1 MSIKKWL
8 LGSTFAAAS
17 LASVS
22 SAFAAGETIAVN
34 FVSLT
39 IPFYQFM
46 RQEVLDEAKKLDV
59 KLLIQDAQNST
70 PKQGSDL
77 ENALNQGV
85 DGIIVAPTDIK
96 ATAPAINVVLKEKI
110 PIVAVDRHVEGTSSP
125 VPSVRADNVA
135 GGRLQGQWVLKN
147 MPNGAR
153 VAVIAGQSGSSTSI
167 DRVQGIHEALKED
180 GEKYKIVAEQPGDWD
195 RAKSLTVA
203 QNILTSLTGN
213 PPDVMLVVNDD
224 MALGAL
230 EAIRGMG
237 LSGKVKLVSYDAY
250 PEALKA
256 VKVGEMIGTV
266 DQGPSKQV
274 RTALQSIVN
283 NIRNKTELKTTLIT
297 PTLITK
303 DNLEQAE
310 RYNEIK

>member
-1 MSIKKWL
+1 ML
-8 LGSTFAAAS
+8 RAAA
-17 LASVS
+17 
-22 SAFAAGETIAVN
+22 
-34 FVSLT
+34 
-39 IPFYQFM
+39 
-46 RQEVLDEAKKLDV
+46 
-59 KLLIQDAQNST
+59 
-70 PKQGSDL
+70 
-77 ENALNQGV
+77 
-85 DGIIVAPTDIK
+85 
-96 ATAPAINVVLKEKI
+96 
-110 PIVAVDRHVEGTSSP
+110 
-125 VPSVRADNVA
+125 
-135 GGRLQGQWVLKN
+135 LQGEWVLKN

-167 DRVQGIHEALKED
+167 DRVQGIHDALKEG

-256 VKVGEMIGTV
+256 VKAGEMIGTV

-283 NIRNKTELKTTLIT
+283 NIRNKSGAEDELDHADLDHERQSRTGGTLQRDQVDRTIAT
-297 PTLITK
+297 GGEGSVLAPS
-303 DNLEQAE
+303 
-310 RYNEIK
+310 